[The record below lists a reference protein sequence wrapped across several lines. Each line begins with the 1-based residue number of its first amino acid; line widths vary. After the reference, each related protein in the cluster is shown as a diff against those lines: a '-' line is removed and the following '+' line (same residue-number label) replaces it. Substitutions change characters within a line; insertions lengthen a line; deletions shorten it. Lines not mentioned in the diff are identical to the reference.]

1 MKLAGAK
8 ALITGG
14 AKRVG
19 KGIALALAKQN
30 AQVAISYQTSSNE
43 AEKTVNELQA
53 LGVKALAVAA
63 DVSKANEVEHLIKT
77 VHRTLGGLDI
87 LINNAAIYEET
98 PFDKLTEKEWDRP
111 LEINLKGTFLCA
123 KAASEVMRKQGRGKI
138 INIADWSG
146 IRPYKNY
153 LPYCVSKAG
162 VIALTK
168 ALALELAPTIQVNCI
183 CPGPVLLPETYG
195 KKEREAVIQE
205 TPLARLGSPEDIAA
219 AVMFFIQGSDFV
231 TGAILPVDG
240 GRLIA

>member
-1 MKLAGAK
+1 LKLAGAT

-19 KGIALALAKQN
+19 KGIALALARQN
-30 AQVAISYQTSSNE
+30 ARVAISYQTSSRE
-43 AEKTVNELQA
+43 AKKTVNEIQA
-53 LGVKALAVAA
+53 FGTKAVAVAA
-63 DVSKANEVEHLIKT
+63 DVSKAQEVDYLVRT
-77 VHRTLGGLDI
+77 VQKSFGSIDI

-98 PFDKLTEKEWDRP
+98 PFDKLTEKEWDRH

-123 KAASEVMRKQGRGKI
+123 RAVSEVMLKRGRGKI
-138 INIADWSG
+138 INLADWSG

-162 VIALTK
+162 VISLTK
-168 ALALELAPTIQVNCI
+168 TLALELAPTIQVNCI

-195 KKEREAVIQE
+195 EKERKAVIQE

-219 AVMFFIQGSDFV
+219 AVLFFIQGSDFV

>member
-1 MKLAGAK
+1 MKLEGASV
-8 ALITGG
+8 LITGG

-19 KGIALALAKQN
+19 KGIALALARQK
-30 AQVAISYQTSSNE
+30 ARVAISYQTSSKE
-43 AEKTVNELQA
+43 ADKTVKEVEA

-63 DVSKANEVEHLIKT
+63 DISKANEVDRLIKT
-77 VHRTLGGLDI
+77 VHKTLGSLEI
-87 LINNAAIYEET
+87 LINNAAIYDKS
-98 PFDKLTEKEWDRP
+98 PFDRLTEEEWDRHI
-111 LEINLKGTFLCA
+111 EVNLKGTFLCA
-123 KAASEVMRKQGRGKI
+123 KAASQVMGKQGKGKI

-168 ALALELAPTIQVNCI
+168 ALALELAPSIQVNCI
-183 CPGPVLLPETYG
+183 CPGPILLPETFG
-195 KKEREAVIQE
+195 EEERRVVIQE
-205 TPLARLGSPEDIAA
+205 TPLARVGSPEDIAA
-219 AVMFFIQGSDFV
+219 AVLFFIQGSDFV

>member
-1 MKLAGAK
+1 VKLEGATI
-8 ALITGG
+8 LITGG

-19 KGIALALAKQN
+19 RGIALALARQN
-30 AQVAISYQTSSNE
+30 ARVAISYRTSSKSAE
-43 AEKTVNELQA
+43 ATVKEIQT
-53 LGVKALAVAA
+53 LGTKALAVPA
-63 DVSKANEVEHLIKT
+63 DISKAQDVDRLIKT
-77 VHRTLGGLDI
+77 VHKTLGSLDI

-98 PFDKLTEKEWDRP
+98 PFDKLTEEEWDRH

-123 KAASEVMRKQGRGKI
+123 RAASEVMRKQGRGKI

-183 CPGPVLLPETYG
+183 CPGPILLPETFG
-195 KKEREAVIQE
+195 EKDRQDIIAQ

-219 AVMFFIQGSDFV
+219 AVLFFIQGSDFV

>member
-1 MKLAGAK
+1 MKLEGATV
-8 ALITGG
+8 LITGG

-19 KGIALALAKQN
+19 REIATALARQKARLA
-30 AQVAISYQTSSNE
+30 ITYQTSSKA
-43 AEKTVNELQA
+43 AESTVKEIQA
-53 LGVKALAVAA
+53 LGVKALAVPA
-63 DVSKANEVEHLIKT
+63 DISKAQDVDCLIKT
-77 VHRTLGGLDI
+77 VHKTLGSLDI

-98 PFDKLTEKEWDRP
+98 PFDALTETTWNRHLD
-111 LEINLKGTFLCA
+111 INLKGTFLCS
-123 KAASEVMRKQGRGKI
+123 KAASEVMEKQGRGKI

-168 ALALELAPTIQVNCI
+168 ALALELAPNIQVNCI
-183 CPGPVLLPETYG
+183 CPGPILLPESFG
-195 KKEREAVIQE
+195 EKERQEVIAQ

-219 AVMFFIQGSDFV
+219 AVLFFIQGSDFV

>member
-1 MKLAGAK
+1 LKLAGAS

-19 KGIALALAKQN
+19 KGIALALAKHN
-30 AQVAISYQTSSNE
+30 AQVAISYQTSSKE

-53 LGVKALAVAA
+53 LGAKALAVAA
-63 DVSKANEVEHLIKT
+63 DVSKAQAVDHLIKT
-77 VHRTLGGLDI
+77 VQKTFGSIDI
-87 LINNAAIYEET
+87 LVNNAAIFEET
-98 PFDKLTEKEWDRP
+98 PFDRLTEKEWDRH

-123 KAASEVMRKQGRGKI
+123 RAVSEVMRKQGRGKI

-146 IRPYKNY
+146 IRPYKDY

-168 ALALELAPTIQVNCI
+168 ALALELAPMIQVNCI
-183 CPGPVLLPETYG
+183 CPGPILLPETYG
-195 KKEREAVIQE
+195 EKERKAIIQE

-219 AVMFFIQGSDFV
+219 AVLFFIQGSDFV

>member
-1 MKLAGAK
+1 MKVEGATV
-8 ALITGG
+8 LITGG

-19 KGIALALAKQN
+19 RGIALALAKQN
-30 AQVAISYQTSSNE
+30 AQVAISYLSS
-43 AEKTVNELQA
+43 
-53 LGVKALAVAA
+53 
-63 DVSKANEVEHLIKT
+63 SKAAEATVKEIQTLGAKTLAIGADISKPQDVDRLIKK
-77 VHRTLGGLDI
+77 VHRTFGSLEI

-98 PFDKLTEKEWDRP
+98 PFDKLTDKEWDRH

-123 KAASEVMRKQGRGKI
+123 KAASEVMGKQGRGKI

-183 CPGPVLLPETYG
+183 CPGPILLPETFG
-195 KKEREAVIQE
+195 EKDRQDIIAQ

-219 AVMFFIQGSDFV
+219 AVLFFIQGSDFV

>member
-1 MKLAGAK
+1 MKLEGATV
-8 ALITGG
+8 LITGG

-19 KGIALALAKQN
+19 RGIAMALARQN
-30 AQVAISYQTSSNE
+30 ARVAISYQTSSKAAE
-43 AEKTVNELQA
+43 ATVKEIQA
-53 LGVKALAVAA
+53 LGTKALAVPA
-63 DVSKANEVEHLIKT
+63 DISKPQDTDRLIKT
-77 VHRTLGGLDI
+77 VHKTLGSLDI

-98 PFDKLTEKEWDRP
+98 PFDKLTEKEWDRH

-123 KAASEVMRKQGRGKI
+123 KAASEIMGKQGRGKI

-183 CPGPVLLPETYG
+183 CPGPILLPETFG
-195 KKEREAVIQE
+195 EKDRQAVIAQ

-219 AVMFFIQGSDFV
+219 AALFFIQGSDFV

>member
-1 MKLAGAK
+1 MKLEGAT

-19 KGIALALAKQN
+19 KEIALALARQHTHI
-30 AQVAISYQTSSNE
+30 AISYQASRKE
-43 AEKTVNELQA
+43 AEKVVSEIEA

-63 DVSKANEVEHLIKT
+63 DIAKAKDVDHLIKT
-77 VHRTLGGLDI
+77 VHMTLGSLDI

-98 PFDKLTEKEWDRP
+98 PFDKLTEEQWNRH

-123 KAASEVMRKQGRGKI
+123 RAASEIMRKKGMGKI
-138 INIADWSG
+138 INISDWSG
-146 IRPYKNY
+146 IRPYKDY
-153 LPYCVSKAG
+153 MPYCVSKAG

-168 ALALELAPTIQVNCI
+168 ALAIELAPAIQVNCI
-183 CPGPVLLPETYG
+183 CPGPVLLPEAYG
-195 KKEREAVIQE
+195 ESERRAIIAE
-205 TPLARLGSPEDIAA
+205 TPLARLGSPEDISS
-219 AVMFFIQGSDFV
+219 AVLFFIQGSDFI

>member
-1 MKLAGAK
+1 LKLAGATV
-8 ALITGG
+8 LVTGG

-19 KGIALALAKQN
+19 RGIALALAKQK
-30 AQVAISYQTSSNE
+30 ARVAISYQTSSKTAE
-43 AEKTVNELQA
+43 ATVKEIQA
-53 LGVKALAVAA
+53 LGTKALAVQA
-63 DVSKANEVEHLIKT
+63 DVSKAQDANRLIIT
-77 VHRTLGGLDI
+77 VHKALGSLDI

-98 PFDKLTEKEWDRP
+98 PFGKLTEKEWDRH
-111 LEINLKGTFLCA
+111 LEINLKGNFLCA
-123 KAASEVMRKQGRGKI
+123 KAASEVMQKQGRGKI

-183 CPGPVLLPETYG
+183 CPGPILLPETFG
-195 KKEREAVIQE
+195 ENERQEVIAQ

-219 AVMFFIQGSDFV
+219 AALFFVQGSDFV

>member
-1 MKLAGAK
+1 LKIVGAT

-19 KGIALALAKQN
+19 KAIALALAKQQ
-30 AQVAISYQTSSNE
+30 AQIAISYQTSSQE
-43 AEKTVNELQA
+43 AEKTVKEIEG

-63 DVSKANEVEHLIKT
+63 DISKSQQVDHLIKT
-77 VHRTLGGLDI
+77 VHKTLGSIDI
-87 LINNAAIYEET
+87 LVNSAAIFEET
-98 PFDKLTEKEWDRP
+98 PFEQLTETQWDRH

-123 KAASEVMRKQGRGKI
+123 KAASEVMRRQSKGKI
-138 INIADWSG
+138 VNIADWSG

-162 VIALTK
+162 VIAMTK
-168 ALALELAPTIQVNCI
+168 ALAIELAPTIQVNCI
-183 CPGPVLLPETYG
+183 CPGPVLLPENFG
-195 KKEREAVIQE
+195 EEERKAVIQG

-219 AVMFFIQGSDFV
+219 AVLFFIQGSDFV
-231 TGAILPVDG
+231 TGVALPVDG